1 MPFADG
7 CRNEAVEQHG
17 IVGGEIGGIRMVPG
31 IVFYQFLVGVN
42 PKMSVDIKFQ
52 LIDDVSAQT
61 TQNRMICQ
69 LPCVEVEC
77 VDSSFLGTDP
87 DTAIFLNAQAGHRER

>member
-31 IVFYQFLVGVN
+31 IVFYQFWLVSIQRC
-42 PKMSVDIKFQ
+42 P
-52 LIDDVSAQT
+52 
-61 TQNRMICQ
+61 
-69 LPCVEVEC
+69 
-77 VDSSFLGTDP
+77 
-87 DTAIFLNAQAGHRER
+87 